1 MKNFFKKASIY
12 IFLMLL
18 AAGIIFSLNYYYGQ
32 KISEDIEAE
41 ITQTADNNDY
51 QLKSIE
57 IDTNPFLQ
65 KIELQNLS
73 LNRTEEVNIIV
84 NQAEINF
91 SWQQLLNYIQ
101 NQDFQLDKNLESQ
114 IKQIKFSSLED
125 NYQLDF
131 SDLRLDYQGNLSE
144 LRLAQLKSI
153 DDLHLL
159 LEKDHNLDFRA
170 AELKYDFPYYRSYGL
185 NNDNWDRISTFDDF
199 ILKADYNKDTQKL
212 NIEEFNLSSEL
223 LTLIF
228 NLDSDLVY
236 DKDQKEITVEQLKG
250 NYDFNLAADNLDFEA
265 NSFFQDLEFKQFD
278 FNGGLNLS
286 REEDFYKANQLDF
299 NLNLSEFKLLLSE
312 ALSQQ
317 VNQNTLGILAADNKF
332 EILIDKFSYQQ
343 NYDYPNGS
351 SQSELNSSLI
361 NAEFEAEYNYS
372 EETPYLSSSHLR
384 YKPQNEAAEQ
394 LNSFLQIILEKSIER
409 NEAGFYE
416 LEIWGDLDDL
426 NFE

>member
-343 NYDYPNGS
+343 KYDYPNGS

>member
-12 IFLMLL
+12 ILLMLL

-41 ITQTADNNDY
+41 ITQAADNNDY
-51 QLKSIE
+51 QLEFIE
-57 IDTNPFLQ
+57 IETNPFLQ

-73 LNRTEEVNIIV
+73 LNRAEEFNIVV

-131 SDLRLDYQGNLSE
+131 SDLRLDYQGDLSE
-144 LRLAQLKSI
+144 LRLDQIKSI

-159 LEKDHNLDFRA
+159 LEKNHNLDLRA
-170 AELKYDFPYYRSYGL
+170 SELKYDFPYYRSYGL
-185 NNDNWDRISTFDDF
+185 NNNNWDRLSTFNDF

-212 NIEEFNLSSEL
+212 NIEEFNLSGEL

-228 NLDSDLVY
+228 NLDSDLLY

-250 NYDFNLAADNLDFEA
+250 DYDFNLAAENLDFEA

-278 FNGGLNLS
+278 FNGSLNLS
-286 REEDFYKANQLDF
+286 REEEFYQANQLDF
-299 NLNLSEFKLLLSE
+299 NLNLSEFKLLPTE

-343 NYDYPNGS
+343 DYSYPNGN
-351 SQSELNSSLI
+351 SQAELNSSLI
-361 NAEFEAEYNYS
+361 MAEFEAEYNYS
-372 EETPYLSSSHLR
+372 EEMPYLSSSHLR
-384 YKPQNEAAEQ
+384 YKPQNEAADQ
-394 LNSFLQIILEKSIER
+394 LNSFLQIILGRPIER